1 MQDSVKIWQDS
12 SNKWHIQ
19 VNKNDSASFLFAIY
33 DEDEALRDLS
43 GSTTTLS
50 IYEYLADLD
59 TGVASA
65 EISVDCVNSE
75 TTGYAEADLLAS
87 EIVLL
92 SRKTYLFE
100 LKTVFTADSSVKS
113 IIGVFHVV

>member
-1 MQDSVKIWQDS
+1 MQNSVKIWQDS

-19 VNKNDSASFLFAIY
+19 CNKNDSASFLFAIY

-43 GSTTTLS
+43 GSTSTFS
-50 IYEYLADLD
+50 IYEYLTDLD
-59 TGVASA
+59 AGTA
-65 EISVDCVNSE
+65 EISVDCVNSV
-75 TTGYAEADLLAS
+75 TTGYTEADLLAS

-92 SRKTYLFE
+92 SRKAYIFE
-100 LKTVFTADSSVKS
+100 LKTIFTADSSVKS